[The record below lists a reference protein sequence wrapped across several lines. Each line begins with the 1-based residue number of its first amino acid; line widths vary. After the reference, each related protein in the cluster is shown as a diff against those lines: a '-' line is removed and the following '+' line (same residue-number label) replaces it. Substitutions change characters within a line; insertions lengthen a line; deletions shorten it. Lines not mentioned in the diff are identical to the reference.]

1 MRNDAM
7 VAPALFL
14 ILAATGAAAG
24 ALPPAPPGYE
34 LIPELSDEFDG
45 DTLDPA
51 KWQRRCGRRGG
62 SWYMAGCTQI

>member
-1 MRNDAM
+1 M
-7 VAPALFL
+7 VAPLFL
-14 ILAATGAAAG
+14 ILAAAGAAA

-51 KWQRRCGRRGG
+51 KWSTDRSVIITDFVAAARH
-62 SWYMAGCTQI
+62 

>member
-1 MRNDAM
+1 M
-7 VAPALFL
+7 VAPLFL
-14 ILAATGAAAG
+14 ILAAAGAAA